1 MASFHHFG
9 SVSGCAEEIVIG
21 SNFALETLVFFFFL
35 VYLGSIITS
44 IAEGKQNI
52 NDFGFNIPFKY
63 LLILQ
68 NLVLLIRKW
77 CVV

>member
-1 MASFHHFG
+1 MASTP
-9 SVSGCAEEIVIG
+9 SSLI
-21 SNFALETLVFFFFL
+21 FFFFL
-35 VYLGSIITS
+35 VYLGSIIAST